1 MATVPDDGVEGEV
14 ALVAPA
20 HDEEPALVRHHR
32 SVPDPGGQTLCIDGG
47 GFVVGLA
54 NGCESRNL

>member
-1 MATVPDDGVEGEV
+1 MATMPDDGVEGEV

-32 SVPDPGGQTLCIDGG
+32 GVPDPGGQTLCIDGG
-47 GFVVGLA
+47 GFVVG
-54 NGCESRNL
+54 